1 MSLEDHIRGIE
12 AAVGDPTKGLPQ
24 EVFDLIG
31 RLTPVVNVD
40 LLIRNDQRETLLTWR
55 HDELYLGWHVP
66 GGVIRF
72 RERMADRIAA
82 VAKLELGATVRLLQ
96 PDPVAIHEIIQPARR
111 ARGHFIS
118 FLFECE
124 LTSPLDE
131 SCTFRGGPPQ
141 HGQWAWHTVYPP
153 AMIGSHEMYR
163 RFIDPEP

>member
-66 GGVIRF
+66 GGVVRF
-72 RERMADRIAA
+72 KEEMARR
-82 VAKLELGATVRLLQ
+82 VAEVARTELGATVRMNA
-96 PDPVAIHEIIQPARR
+96 DPAAITQIINPRR
-111 ARGHFIS
+111 NARGHFVA
-118 FLFECE
+118 FLFECQ

-131 SCTFRGGPPQ
+131 TLRYTGGAPKP
-141 HGQWAWHTVYPP
+141 GQWGWHASYPP
-153 AMIGSHEMYR
+153 DMIDAHEIYR
-163 RFIDPEP
+163 RFIDPPR